1 MRECTAELVTAPV
14 VSSAMLSM
22 VPVSKYGA
30 SVHNP
35 MWRVAQEVQNTDW
48 ENTIRATG
56 NTKAKR
62 NPTEIQSF
70 QTRYTGQIMRGGVCK
85 SALVDLYTC
94 TCRAGPKAQ
103 PTSLICECF
112 LLVAHQY
119 TNGCRYACMYVH
131 TVTHFL

>member
-22 VPVSKYGA
+22 VPVSTMQCGGLHKRCKILIG
-30 SVHNP
+30 
-35 MWRVAQEVQNTDW
+35 

-94 TCRAGPKAQ
+94 RAGPKAQ
-103 PTSLICECF
+103 PISLICDCF